1 MKKIEFLN
9 LKPNALL
16 EKKLISSAQRVIKS
30 GYFILGPELLRFE
43 RKFSSFVGSRF
54 SIGVG
59 SGLDALYFCLKCL
72 NLKKDDEVIVPS
84 NTYIATWIAISKS
97 GAKIVPVEP
106 NILSYNIEA
115 EQIEKKITKK
125 TKAIIIVH
133 LYGMPVDFKPIKSLC
148 KKNKIILIED
158 AAQGHGAIK
167 DGVKVGNMSDFGAF
181 SFYPT
186 KNLGAL
192 GDSGAI
198 TLNNK
203 TFYNKIKSLR
213 NYGSQKKYHNNLI
226 GENSRLD
233 EIQASF
239 LSAKLE
245 ELNKNISKRRV
256 LAKRYIENL
265 SGNEKIILPQNRI
278 NESSWHL
285 FTIRVRSRN
294 SFIKHLDKNNIGHLI
309 HYPIPPHLQKAY
321 KHLGFKKGDYPIS
334 EKIHKEI
341 ISIPLRPDLKENEVD
356 YISEKI
362 LNY

>member
-1 MKKIEFLN
+1 MKRIDFLN
-9 LKPNALL
+9 LKPNILL

-30 GYFILGPELLRFE
+30 GYYILGPELLNFE
-43 RKFSSFVGSRF
+43 TKFSSFVGSRF
-54 SIGVG
+54 SLGVG
-59 SGLDALYFCLKCL
+59 SGLDALYLSLKCL
-72 NLKKDDEVIVPS
+72 NLQKDDEVIVPS

-167 DGVKVGNMSDFGAF
+167 DGVKAGNMSDFGAF

-203 TFYNKIKSLR
+203 NFYNKIKSLR
-213 NYGSQKKYHNNLI
+213 NYGSQKKYNNNFV

-239 LSAKLE
+239 LSAKLNQLE
-245 ELNKNISKRRV
+245 KSIIKRRD
-256 LAKRYIENL
+256 LAKRYFDNL
-265 SGNEKIILPQNRI
+265 SGVKKITLPQNRI
-278 NESSWHL
+278 KESSWHL
-285 FTIRVRSRN
+285 FTIRVKTRKN
-294 SFIKHLDKNNIGHLI
+294 FMKYLDQNNIGHLI

-321 KHLGFKKGDYPIS
+321 KHLGFKKGDYPVS
-334 EKIHKEI
+334 EKIHREI
-341 ISIPLRPDLKENEVD
+341 ISIPLRPDLKESEVD

-362 LNY
+362 KNY